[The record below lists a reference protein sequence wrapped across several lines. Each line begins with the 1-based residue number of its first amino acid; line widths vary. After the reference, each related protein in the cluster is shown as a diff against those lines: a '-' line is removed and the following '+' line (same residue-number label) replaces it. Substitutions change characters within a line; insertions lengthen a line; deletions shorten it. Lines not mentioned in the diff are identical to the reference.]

1 MKIGNVISLKYEFLE
16 GGMDLLFRQKLWC
29 PTNVTYLECGSWSI
43 LGSWLIT
50 QTFATKHYG
59 IKSDAKW
66 PVKIIAAEI
75 KCPGGRKAQLTYVI
89 VPDAHKANYN

>member
-1 MKIGNVISLKYEFLE
+1 MFFCTI
-16 GGMDLLFRQKLWC
+16 
-29 PTNVTYLECGSWSI
+29 PGSWHRARA
-43 LGSWLIT
+43 
-50 QTFATKHYG
+50 FAAKHYG